1 MQRVFWITH
10 RKVLERRAFYIME
23 KRLTRNEV
31 VDMVRSQNVKLLH
44 LQFTDILGGMK
55 NVGIPGRLIESVL
68 DEGSLFDGSS
78 IEGFVRIEE
87 SDMCL
92 KPDPATFSLL
102 PWKPDTQREARM
114 ICDVTSPDGSPFPGD
129 PRSFLKKMIA
139 KANSMGLELMAGPEA
154 EFFLFERDESG
165 KPTTHTHDK
174 AGYFDLAPI
183 DKGEDARQQIV
194 TALEAMG
201 FKVEASHHE
210 CGCGQHEIDFKY
222 ADALK
227 TADQVVTFRMVVK
240 TVAMHCGLH
249 ATFMPKPLYGI
260 AGSGMH
266 VNQSLFKD
274 GENIF
279 FDPSTPEQ
287 LSETCL
293 HYIGGLMKHAR
304 AFTAFTNPIVN
315 SYKRLVPGHEAP
327 LYVTWAQKNRS
338 PMIRIPAPRGKSTR
352 VEVRSPDP
360 SCNPYLAIGLMLC
373 AGLDGIENK
382 IDPGEAMN
390 CNLYDLTPES
400 IKEQKIE
407 TLPGSLEEALQA
419 FQEDE
424 LLKEAVGPHIW
435 SQFKT
440 AKSQEWDEYRT
451 QVSRWEL
458 DRYLGI
464 Y

>member
-1 MQRVFWITH
+1 MS
-10 RKVLERRAFYIME
+10 E
-23 KRLTRNEV
+23 KQLTRDDV
-31 VDMVRSQNVKLLH
+31 VKLVHNLDVKLLH

-55 NVGIPGRLIESVL
+55 NVGIPGRHIESVL
-68 DEGSLFDGSS
+68 DDGVLFDGSS

-87 SDMCL
+87 SDMRL
-92 KPDPATFSLL
+92 MADPATFSIL
-102 PWKPDTQREARM
+102 PWKDSSCKEARM
-114 ICDVTSPDGSPFPGD
+114 ICDVTTPDGRPFAGD
-129 PRSFLKKMIA
+129 PRGFLKKMIA
-139 KANSMGLELMAGPEA
+139 KAHKLGLEMMAGPEA
-154 EFFLFERDESG
+154 EFFLFERDEQG
-165 KPTTHTHDK
+165 RPTTRTHDK
-174 AGYFDLAPI
+174 AGYFDLAPV
-183 DKGEDARQQIV
+183 DRGEFARQQIV

-201 FKVEASHHE
+201 FLIEASHHE
-210 CGCGQHEIDFKY
+210 CGFGQHEIDFKY

-227 TADQVVTFRMVVK
+227 TADQVATFRMVVK
-240 TVAMHCGLH
+240 TVAMNCGLH
-249 ATFMPKPLYGI
+249 ATFMPKPVYGI

-266 VNQSLFKD
+266 VNQSLFKN

-279 FDPSTPEQ
+279 FDEKAPHQ

-327 LYVTWAQKNRS
+327 LYVTWAEKNRS

-382 IDPGEAMN
+382 IDPGPAMN
-390 CNLYDLTPES
+390 CNLYDLNAEDLE
-400 IKEQKIE
+400 KRHIE
-407 TLPGSLEEALQA
+407 TLPTSLEEALQA
-419 FQEDE
+419 FQEDD
-424 LLKEAVGPHIW
+424 LLREAVGRHIW
-435 SQFKT
+435 SQFQT
-440 AKSQEWDEYRT
+440 AKYQEWDAYRT
-451 QVSRWEL
+451 QVHPWEL
-458 DRYLGI
+458 DHYLGI